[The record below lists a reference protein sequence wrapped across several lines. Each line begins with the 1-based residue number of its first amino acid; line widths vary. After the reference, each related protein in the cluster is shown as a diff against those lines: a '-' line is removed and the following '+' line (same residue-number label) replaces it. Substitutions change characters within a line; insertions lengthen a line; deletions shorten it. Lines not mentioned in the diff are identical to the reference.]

1 MAFVLDYL
9 LESLLSLFKAQLITP
24 SSEGKETFPGFQAVD
39 GAVGG

>member
-1 MAFVLDYL
+1 MAFGVAYL
-9 LESLLSLFKAQLITP
+9 LESVLSLFKAQGITP